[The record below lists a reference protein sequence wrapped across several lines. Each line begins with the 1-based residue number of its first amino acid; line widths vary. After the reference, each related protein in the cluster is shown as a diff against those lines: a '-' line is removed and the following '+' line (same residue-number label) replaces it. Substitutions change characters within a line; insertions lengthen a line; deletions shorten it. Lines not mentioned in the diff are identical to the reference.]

1 MEDAVHAIMMAFAVF
16 VFVIGLTL
24 AIYMFSQITTTSE
37 ALLYYAD
44 ETNFYDNIKIEGD
57 NKTDRIVDA
66 ETIIPT
72 LYRYYKENFC
82 VKICD
87 ANGVLLQIFDLN
99 LEGKVRTTASTEVRK
114 RTPEE
119 QALNTRYND
128 KNKIEYLFEAPWIG
142 NTDRDTK
149 TRIDFYINGQS
160 GYINNSY
167 LNYEN
172 NPFYKIRIYNQNYW
186 LSEEQKIH
194 FTEKFINYSY
204 SGETMTTDDGDTLV
218 TGTKDKDKIVIIYTA
233 DKKLSDINNL

>member
-16 VFVIGLTL
+16 VFVIGLTI

-57 NKTDRIVDA
+57 NKTDRVVDA

-87 ANGVLLQIFDLN
+87 AKGELLQVFDLN
-99 LEGKVRTTASTEVRK
+99 LEEKVRRAASTKSKE
-114 RTPEE
+114 RTPEQ
-119 QALNTRYND
+119 QALCTRYND
-128 KNKIEYLFEAPWIG
+128 NKGDNKIRYLFEAPWIG
-142 NTDRDTK
+142 NTDKDTK
-149 TRIDFYINGQS
+149 TRIDYYINGQS
-160 GYINNSY
+160 GYINNTY
-167 LNYEN
+167 INYEN
-172 NPFYKIRIYNQNYW
+172 NPFYKIRINNQNSW
-186 LSEEQKIH
+186 SEKIH

-204 SGETMTTDDGDTLV
+204 TGQTETTDDGDTLV

-233 DKKLSDINNL
+233 DKELSEINSL

>member
-57 NKTDRIVDA
+57 NKTDRVVDA

-87 ANGVLLQIFDLN
+87 ANGVLLQVFDLN
-99 LEGKVRTTASTEVRK
+99 LEGKVRTTASTDVRR

>member
-24 AIYMFSQITTTSE
+24 AMYMFSQITNTSE

-44 ETNFYDNIKIEGD
+44 DTNFYDNIKIEND
-57 NKTDRIVDA
+57 NKTDRIVDV

-87 ANGVLLQIFDLN
+87 ADGKLLQIFDLN
-99 LEGKVRTTASTEVRK
+99 LEGNVRTAASLLDAR
-114 RTPEE
+114 RTEE
-119 QALNTRYND
+119 QKALNSRYND
-128 KNKIEYLFEAPWIG
+128 NGIINSDNKLIYLFEAPWIG

-149 TRIDFYINGQS
+149 TRIDLYINGQA
-160 GYINNSY
+160 GYINNTY
-167 LNYEN
+167 VNYEN
-172 NPFYKIRIYNQNYW
+172 NPFYKIRIYNQGYW
-186 LSEEQKIH
+186 INESQKIH

-204 SGETMTTDDGDTLV
+204 SLV
-218 TGTKDKDKIVIIYTA
+218 I
-233 DKKLSDINNL
+233 